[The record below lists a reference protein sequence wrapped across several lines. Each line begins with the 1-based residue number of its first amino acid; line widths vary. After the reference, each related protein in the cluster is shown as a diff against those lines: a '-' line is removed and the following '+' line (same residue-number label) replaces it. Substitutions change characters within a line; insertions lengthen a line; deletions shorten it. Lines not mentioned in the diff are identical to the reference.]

1 MDQVTVQPSPT
12 KAPLPRRW
20 RPSTFARSLATDGFS
35 ATTSLMPRVY
45 GTEPGSQPRSLWP
58 GTLPSSH
65 GQRMIRT
72 AKRYA
77 FATSARNK
85 AHLVLRIHVIISVD
99 CFVTDPEDTGG
110 QLNLDRA
117 ELRGVAR
124 RPARGSP
131 KNFLLDMKSL
141 LSFRALRAAVAEF
154 QRDDAL
160 GLAAQLAFYLIF
172 ALFPFLLVLVSL
184 MGTFSSP
191 ELAEQVLGY
200 FREVTPEQVYG
211 IIESYLSDIIA
222 GNRPAPGLFSVG
234 LVIALWSAS
243 GAFAALIDALNKAYD
258 VEETRPFWKVRGIAL
273 LMTLGLSVMIIVGV
287 LLLVAGPPIG
297 RGIADLLGLG
307 EVFTL
312 VWNVVQWPVALS
324 LMVFAVA
331 LLYYFAP
338 DAGQPFRWI
347 TPGGLIG
354 VLLWVLASVIFRF
367 YVSNFGSY
375 DATYGS
381 IGAVIVLLLYL
392 YISSLTILLGA
403 ELNATL
409 VRLKEEISGE
419 QVLDAEPAGE
429 KPDIL
434 EENQQ
439 GARD

>member
-1 MDQVTVQPSPT
+1 M
-12 KAPLPRRW
+12 
-20 RPSTFARSLATDGFS
+20 TDS
-35 ATTSLMPRVY
+35 
-45 GTEPGSQPRSLWP
+45 
-58 GTLPSSH
+58 
-65 GQRMIRT
+65 
-72 AKRYA
+72 
-77 FATSARNK
+77 
-85 AHLVLRIHVIISVD
+85 
-99 CFVTDPEDTGG
+99 EDKGE
-110 QLNLDRA
+110 QLNLDRT

-124 RPARGSP
+124 RPARGSL

-141 LSFRALRAAVAEF
+141 LSVRALKAAVAEF

-160 GLAAQLAFYLIF
+160 GLAAQLAFYLIL

-191 ELAEQVLGY
+191 GLAEQVLGY

-243 GAFAALIDALNKAYD
+243 GAFAALINALNKAYD

-273 LMTLGLSVMIIVGV
+273 LMTLGLSVMVMIGV
-287 LLLVAGPPIG
+287 LLLVAGTPIG
-297 RGIADLLGLG
+297 RGIADLFGLG

-324 LMVFAVA
+324 LMVFTVA

-338 DAGQPFRWI
+338 DAEQPFRWI

-367 YVSNFGSY
+367 YVSNIGSY

-392 YISSLTILLGA
+392 YISSLTILFGA

-434 EENQQ
+434 EEDQQ
-439 GARD
+439 DVQD

>member
-1 MDQVTVQPSPT
+1 
-12 KAPLPRRW
+12 L
-20 RPSTFARSLATDGFS
+20 
-35 ATTSLMPRVY
+35 LMADS
-45 GTEPGSQPRSLWP
+45 GDKGE
-58 GTLPSSH
+58 
-65 GQRMIRT
+65 
-72 AKRYA
+72 
-77 FATSARNK
+77 
-85 AHLVLRIHVIISVD
+85 
-99 CFVTDPEDTGG
+99 

-141 LSFRALRAAVAEF
+141 LSVRALKAAVAEF

-160 GLAAQLAFYLIF
+160 GLAAQLAFYLIL

-191 ELAEQVLGY
+191 GLAEQVLGY

-243 GAFAALIDALNKAYD
+243 GAFAALINALNKAYD

-273 LMTLGLSVMIIVGV
+273 LMTLGLSVIVMIGV

-297 RGIADLLGLG
+297 RGIADLFGLG

-324 LMVFAVA
+324 LMVFTVA
-331 LLYYFAP
+331 LLYYYAP

-392 YISSLTILLGA
+392 YISSLTILFGA

-434 EENQQ
+434 EEDQQ
-439 GARD
+439 NVQD

>member
-1 MDQVTVQPSPT
+1 M
-12 KAPLPRRW
+12 
-20 RPSTFARSLATDGFS
+20 TDSKDKG
-35 ATTSLMPRVY
+35 
-45 GTEPGSQPRSLWP
+45 E
-58 GTLPSSH
+58 
-65 GQRMIRT
+65 
-72 AKRYA
+72 
-77 FATSARNK
+77 
-85 AHLVLRIHVIISVD
+85 
-99 CFVTDPEDTGG
+99 
-110 QLNLDRA
+110 QLNLDRT

-124 RPARGSP
+124 RPARGSL

-141 LSFRALRAAVAEF
+141 LSVRALKAAVAEF

-160 GLAAQLAFYLIF
+160 GLAAQLAFYLIL

-191 ELAEQVLGY
+191 GLAEQVLGY

-243 GAFAALIDALNKAYD
+243 GAFAALINALNKAYD

-273 LMTLGLSVMIIVGV
+273 LMTLGLSVMVMIGV

-297 RGIADLLGLG
+297 RGIADLFGLG

-324 LMVFAVA
+324 LMVFTVA

-338 DAGQPFRWI
+338 DAEQPFRWI

-392 YISSLTILLGA
+392 YISSLTILFGA

-429 KPDIL
+429 KPGIL
-434 EENQQ
+434 EEDQQ
-439 GARD
+439 DVQD

>member
-1 MDQVTVQPSPT
+1 M
-12 KAPLPRRW
+12 
-20 RPSTFARSLATDGFS
+20 TDS
-35 ATTSLMPRVY
+35 
-45 GTEPGSQPRSLWP
+45 
-58 GTLPSSH
+58 
-65 GQRMIRT
+65 
-72 AKRYA
+72 
-77 FATSARNK
+77 
-85 AHLVLRIHVIISVD
+85 
-99 CFVTDPEDTGG
+99 EDKGE
-110 QLNLDRA
+110 QLNLNRA

-141 LSFRALRAAVAEF
+141 LSVRALRAAVAEF

-160 GLAAQLAFYLIF
+160 GLAAQLAFYLILT
-172 ALFPFLLVLVSL
+172 LFPFLLVLVSL

-200 FREVTPEQVYG
+200 FQEVTPQQVYE
-211 IIESYLSDIIA
+211 IIDSYLHDIIA

-243 GAFAALIDALNKAYD
+243 GAFAALINALNKAYD

-273 LMTLGLSVMIIVGV
+273 LMTLGLSVMIMIGV
-287 LLLVAGPPIG
+287 LLLVAGPLIG
-297 RGIADLLGLG
+297 RGLAELLGLG

-324 LMVFAVA
+324 LMVFTVA

-392 YISSLTILLGA
+392 YISSLTILFGA

-419 QVLDAEPAGE
+419 QVLDANPAGE

-439 GARD
+439 GVRD

>member
-1 MDQVTVQPSPT
+1 
-12 KAPLPRRW
+12 
-20 RPSTFARSLATDGFS
+20 
-35 ATTSLMPRVY
+35 
-45 GTEPGSQPRSLWP
+45 
-58 GTLPSSH
+58 
-65 GQRMIRT
+65 
-72 AKRYA
+72 
-77 FATSARNK
+77 
-85 AHLVLRIHVIISVD
+85 
-99 CFVTDPEDTGG
+99 
-110 QLNLDRA
+110 
-117 ELRGVAR
+117 VAR

-141 LSFRALRAAVAEF
+141 LSVRALRAAVAEF

-160 GLAAQLAFYLIF
+160 GLAAQLAFYLIL

-191 ELAEQVLGY
+191 ELADQVLGY
-200 FREVTPEQVYG
+200 FREVTPQQVYE
-211 IIESYLSDIIA
+211 IIDSYLHDIIA

-243 GAFAALIDALNKAYD
+243 GAFAALINALNRAYD

-273 LMTLGLSVMIIVGV
+273 LMTLGLSVMIMIGV

-324 LMVFAVA
+324 LMVFTVA

-392 YISSLTILLGA
+392 YISSLTILFGA

>member
-1 MDQVTVQPSPT
+1 M
-12 KAPLPRRW
+12 
-20 RPSTFARSLATDGFS
+20 
-35 ATTSLMPRVY
+35 
-45 GTEPGSQPRSLWP
+45 
-58 GTLPSSH
+58 
-65 GQRMIRT
+65 
-72 AKRYA
+72 
-77 FATSARNK
+77 
-85 AHLVLRIHVIISVD
+85 
-99 CFVTDPEDTGG
+99 TDPEDTGG

-124 RPARGSP
+124 RPARGSL
-131 KNFLLDMKSL
+131 KNFLLDMKNLFSV
-141 LSFRALRAAVAEF
+141 RALRAAVAEF

-160 GLAAQLAFYLIF
+160 GLAAQLAFYLIL

-191 ELAEQVLGY
+191 ELADQVLGY
-200 FREVTPEQVYG
+200 FREVTPQQVYE
-211 IIESYLSDIIA
+211 IIDSYLHDIIA

-243 GAFAALIDALNKAYD
+243 GAFAALINALNKAYD

-273 LMTLGLSVMIIVGV
+273 LMTLGLSAMIMIGV

-392 YISSLTILLGA
+392 YISSLTILFGA